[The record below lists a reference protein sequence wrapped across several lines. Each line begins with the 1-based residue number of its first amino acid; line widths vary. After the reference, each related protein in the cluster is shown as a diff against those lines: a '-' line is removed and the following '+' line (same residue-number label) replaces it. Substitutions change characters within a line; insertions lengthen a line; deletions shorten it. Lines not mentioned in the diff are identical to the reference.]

1 MWISHFIGTMT
12 ACMIL
17 VSGFYIGYITLKSVK
32 IVSAYYFIG
41 LILGAT
47 ALIQIMKMTTGI
59 LLCKK
64 K

>member
-17 VSGFYIGYITLKSVK
+17 EPEFYKGYITLKSVK